1 MKRVLT
7 ARARASDARGISL
20 VPLSAMATGA
30 VVLGHQIAYLL
41 AVPSS
46 AERSSVLAGTGHAY
60 LPTTTRLV
68 LLLAVAAAGGLFL
81 RSLTRPGGEPARRPL
96 FPSLAL
102 VQGGMFVAM
111 EVAERLATGAPI
123 AGVFSHGILF
133 LGIAVQLLLA
143 FGLALVVKL
152 LSRAND
158 VAAALGAASLPRPR
172 PAIAVP
178 AQSRPYVPNDLHRG
192 VAAPRAP
199 PSA

>member
-1 MKRVLT
+1 MKPLLT
-7 ARARASDARGISL
+7 AGGPASDARGVSL

-41 AVPSS
+41 AVPSG
-46 AERSSVLAGTGHAY
+46 AERSSVLAATGHGY
-60 LPTTTRLV
+60 LPTTTRLA

-81 RSLTRPGGEPARRPL
+81 RSLTRPGEEPDKGRL
-96 FPSLAL
+96 FRSLVL
-102 VQGGMFVAM
+102 VQAGMFVTM

-143 FGLALVVKL
+143 FGLAGVVKL

-158 VAAALGAASLPRPR
+158 VAAVLGATSLPRPR

-178 AQSRPYVPNDLHRG
+178 PRVGPFVPHDLHRG

>member
-1 MKRVLT
+1 MKPLLT
-7 ARARASDARGISL
+7 EGGRASDARGVSL

-41 AVPSS
+41 AVPSG
-46 AERSSVLAGTGHAY
+46 AERSSVLAATGHAY
-60 LPTTTRLV
+60 LPTTTHLA

-81 RSLTRPGGEPARRPL
+81 RSLTRPGEEPARGSL
-96 FPSLAL
+96 FRSLAL
-102 VQGGMFVAM
+102 VQAGMFVAM
-111 EVAERLATGAPI
+111 EVAERLATGAHI

-143 FGLALVVKL
+143 FGLAVVLKL

-158 VAAALGAASLPRPR
+158 VAAALGAVSLPRRR
-172 PAIAVP
+172 PLITVP
-178 AQSRPYVPNDLHRG
+178 SQAGPFVRNDLHRG

>member
-1 MKRVLT
+1 
-7 ARARASDARGISL
+7 
-20 VPLSAMATGA
+20 MATGA

-41 AVPSS
+41 AVPSG

-60 LPTTTRLV
+60 LATTTRLA
-68 LLLAVAAAGGLFL
+68 LLLAVAAGGGLFL
-81 RSLTRPGGEPARRPL
+81 RSLTRPGEEPARVAL
-96 FPSLAL
+96 FRCLAL
-102 VQGGMFVAM
+102 VQAGMFVAM

-143 FGLALVVKL
+143 YGLAVVVKL

-158 VAAALGAASLPRPR
+158 VAARLGTASLPRPR
-172 PAIAVP
+172 PVITVP
-178 AQSRPYVPNDLHRG
+178 SQAGPFVPNDLHRG

>member
-1 MKRVLT
+1 MKPGLAARG
-7 ARARASDARGISL
+7 RARDARGISL
-20 VPLSAMATGA
+20 VPLSAIATGA

-41 AVPSS
+41 AVPSG

-60 LPTTTRLV
+60 LPTTTRLA

-81 RSLTRPGGEPARRPL
+81 RSLTRPEEEPARGPL
-96 FPSLAL
+96 FRSLAL
-102 VQGGMFVAM
+102 VQAGMFLTM

-123 AGVFSHGILF
+123 AGVFSHAILF

-143 FGLALVVKL
+143 FGLAGVVKL

-158 VAAALGAASLPRPR
+158 VAAVLGPVPLPRPR
-172 PAIAVP
+172 PVIAVP
-178 AQSRPYVPNDLHRG
+178 SQAGPFVPNDLNRG

>member
-1 MKRVLT
+1 MT
-7 ARARASDARGISL
+7 
-20 VPLSAMATGA
+20 TGA

-41 AVPSS
+41 AVPSG
-46 AERSSVLAGTGHAY
+46 AERSSVLAATGHGY
-60 LPTTTRLV
+60 LPTTTHLA

-81 RSLTRPGGEPARRPL
+81 RSLTRPGEEAARGSL
-96 FPSLAL
+96 FRSLAL
-102 VQGGMFVAM
+102 VQASMFVAM

-133 LGIAVQLLLA
+133 VGIAVQLLLA
-143 FGLALVVKL
+143 FGLAVVVTL

-158 VAAALGAASLPRPR
+158 VAAALGAVSLPRPR
-172 PAIAVP
+172 PVITVP
-178 AQSRPYVPNDLHRG
+178 SQVGPFVPNDLHRG